1 LPVPASTSLPPV
13 PRTCCK
19 VDAGSYGGVAVD
31 EAHPLFVEPL
41 VNLSAYGLAGENY
54 YARTDGA
61 NAPYHRA
68 IAGHI
73 NSLWARRS
81 VAEKLVRVNR
91 RLQGWGFHLFIWD
104 AYRPPACQQGLWDFW
119 WERARYEQPDADNA
133 AIRARVLKFVSDPT
147 RFDQHDSTSI
157 PTHATGAAIDLTL
170 QHRETGALV
179 EMGAGFDEMS
189 ERAASDY
196 YERALET
203 GEVVPDDPRLL
214 HRRLL
219 HWAMRAEGF
228 VNYPPEF
235 WHFDWGNQMYVRNL
249 AAGSEALGGDAPRA
263 AWYGYACPPEGEAGI
278 KSGIGET

>member
-1 LPVPASTSLPPV
+1 
-13 PRTCCK
+13 
-19 VDAGSYGGVAVD
+19 VAVD

-73 NSLWARRS
+73 NGLWARRS

-91 RLQGWGFHLFIWD
+91 RLQGCGFRLFIWD

-119 WERARYEQPDADNA
+119 WERALYEQPDADNA
-133 AIRARVLKFVSDPT
+133 AIRARVLKFLSDPT
-147 RFDQHDSTSI
+147 RFDQHDSTSV

-170 QHRETGALV
+170 QHTETDALA

-203 GEVVPDDPRLL
+203 GEVAPNDPRLL

-219 HWAMRAEGF
+219 HWAMGAEGF

-235 WHFDWGNQMYVRNL
+235 WHFDWGNQATRCICATSPPTRRHWGVTRR
-249 AAGSEALGGDAPRA
+249 GPLGMAMPARRKGRRVSNPRSGRHERADDASRPGGR
-263 AWYGYACPPEGEAGI
+263 CTI
-278 KSGIGET
+278 RL